1 MMANDSISHHSDS
14 LAVPLGIAAPQTF
27 PEGDVDLELIER
39 YAKRAEE
46 LGYHSLWV
54 VEQLV
59 GSTPTPEPV
68 TFLTHLAAITRQIK
82 LGSAVVIATTRNPA
96 LLAKQL
102 STLDVLSRGRLIVGT
117 ALGGR
122 PWTYPLF
129 GGPSERRVRHFT
141 ESIGVMKAL
150 WTQERAEFKGELW
163 QLDSVPMSPKPVQK
177 PHPPLWFGGRH
188 PSGLRRAVRL
198 ADGFMGAG
206 STSTAQFREHVL
218 TIRAELERRERD
230 PADFPISKRVYIA
243 VDDDAGRAERRLTEW
258 FGSWYGRAEM
268 GAEVSVWGSVDE
280 CVRGLQ
286 EVVDAGAEMLML
298 NPVFDYE
305 EHLETLMTQ
314 VGPALETQSKA

>member
-1 MMANDSISHHSDS
+1 MDHSTT
-14 LAVPLGIAAPQTF
+14 LPVPLGIAAPQTF
-27 PEGDVDLELIER
+27 PDGEVDLELIQR
-39 YAKRAEE
+39 YARRAEE

-68 TFLTHLAAITRQIK
+68 TFLTYLAAVTEQIR
-82 LGSAVVIATTRNPA
+82 LGSAVIIATTRNPA

-141 ESIGVMKAL
+141 ESVGAMKAL
-150 WTQERAEFKGELW
+150 WTQERAVFEGDFW
-163 QLDSVPMSPKPVQK
+163 QLDGVPMSPKPVQK

-188 PSGLRRAVRL
+188 PDGLRRVARM

-206 STSTAQFREHVL
+206 STSTAQFRDHVR
-218 TIRAELERRERD
+218 IVQEELDRRGRD
-230 PADFPISKRVYIA
+230 PAEFPISKRVYIA
-243 VDDDAGRAERRLTEW
+243 VDDNADRAERRLTEW
-258 FGSWYGRAEM
+258 FGAWYGRAEM
-268 GAEVSVWGSVDE
+268 ASEMSVWGSVGA
-280 CVRGLQ
+280 CVEGLQ
-286 EVVDAGAEMLML
+286 EVIDAGAEMLML

-305 EHLETLMTQ
+305 WHLETLMSE
-314 VGPALETQSKA
+314 VGPALVSAG

>member
-1 MMANDSISHHSDS
+1 MDHSTT
-14 LAVPLGIAAPQTF
+14 LPVPLGIAAPQTF
-27 PEGDVDLELIER
+27 PDGEVDLELIQR
-39 YAKRAEE
+39 YARRAEE

-68 TFLTHLAAITRQIK
+68 TFLTYLAAVTEQIR
-82 LGSAVVIATTRNPA
+82 LGSAVIIATTRNPA

-141 ESIGVMKAL
+141 ESVGVMKAL
-150 WTQERAEFKGELW
+150 WTQERAVFEGDFW
-163 QLDSVPMSPKPVQK
+163 QLDGVPMSPKPVQK

-188 PSGLRRAVRL
+188 PDGLRRVARM

-206 STSTAQFREHVL
+206 STSTAQFRDHVR
-218 TIRAELERRERD
+218 IVQEELDRRGRD
-230 PADFPISKRVYIA
+230 PAELPISKRVYIA
-243 VDDDAGRAERRLTEW
+243 VDDDADRAERRLTEW
-258 FGSWYGRAEM
+258 FGAWYGRGEM
-268 GAEVSVWGSVDE
+268 ASEMSVWGGVE
-280 CVRGLQ
+280 ACVEGLQ
-286 EVVDAGAEMLML
+286 EVIDAGAEMLML

-305 EHLETLMTQ
+305 RHLETLMSE
-314 VGPALETQSKA
+314 VGPALVSAG

>member
-1 MMANDSISHHSDS
+1 MIADSPSTRWT
-14 LAVPLGIAAPQTF
+14 VPLGIAAPQTF
-27 PEGDVDLELIER
+27 PDGLVDLELVR
-39 YAKRAEE
+39 KYAGRAEE
-46 LGYHSLWV
+46 LGYDSLWV

-68 TFLTHLAAITRQIK
+68 TFLTYLAAITQRIR

-102 STLDVLSRGRLIVGT
+102 STIDVLSQGRLIVGT

-129 GGPSERRVRHFT
+129 GGPSERRVRHFV

-150 WTQERAEFKGELW
+150 WTQERAVFEGELW
-163 QLDSVPMSPKPVQK
+163 QLEGVPMSPKPVQK

-188 PSGLRRAVRL
+188 PTGLRRAARM

-206 STSTAQFREHVL
+206 STSTSQFREHVK
-218 TIRAELERRERD
+218 TILGELGRLGRD

-243 VDDDAGRAERRLTEW
+243 VDDDADRAERRLREW

-268 GAEVSVWGSVDE
+268 GSAVSVWGSVDA
-280 CVRGLQ
+280 CVEGLM

-305 EHLETLMTQ
+305 EHLEVLAAD
-314 VGPALETQSKA
+314 VGPKLVAGSSAWVD